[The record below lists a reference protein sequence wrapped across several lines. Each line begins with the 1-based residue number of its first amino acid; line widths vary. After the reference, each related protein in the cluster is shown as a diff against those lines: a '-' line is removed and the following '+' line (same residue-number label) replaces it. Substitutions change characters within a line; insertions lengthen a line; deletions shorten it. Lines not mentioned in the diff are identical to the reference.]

1 MPSPQN
7 THTQNPKQQTNE
19 QGGRKAGLSERAS
32 KSPSRITRK
41 KKFLPRG
48 MINCIFAYQLLQGK
62 TVAQENKHL
71 LCVPPVEPRGRQV
84 RAQLMYNLYLP
95 VKKNP
100 LFRFLIY
107 NP

>member
-1 MPSPQN
+1 MNREAEKQDWARE
-7 THTQNPKQQTNE
+7 QANPLPE
-19 QGGRKAGLSERAS
+19 SLE
-32 KSPSRITRK
+32 K

>member
-1 MPSPQN
+1 MNREAEKQDWARE
-7 THTQNPKQQTNE
+7 QANPLPE
-19 QGGRKAGLSERAS
+19 SLE
-32 KSPSRITRK
+32 

-48 MINCIFAYQLLQGK
+48 MRNCIFAYQLLQGK

-71 LCVPPVEPRGRQV
+71 LCVPPVEPRGSQV

-95 VKKNP
+95 VKKTP